1 MKWLG
6 VSKTVTAEKLALML
20 VACGVG
26 IGPATAAST
35 CPADRVVFTDKARG
49 LHFGVERVATAHTY
63 LCNGKAV
70 PASSRPKGDT
80 DCRGPFGDTIYEGF
94 LNGAKVYAVN
104 TVIPAAPCCSWD
116 SYSAD
121 SAFAKKQFAWLS
133 GSQVPKVTLGSEW
146 MTIQGDETNPVSGP
160 LGGGKFVP
168 DRCR

>member
-6 VSKTVTAEKLALML
+6 ESKSVTAKRLASML
-20 VACGVG
+20 VTCGVG
-26 IGPATAAST
+26 AGPAIAAGT
-35 CPADRVVFTDKARG
+35 CPADRVIFTDKARG

-70 PASSRPKGDT
+70 SASQRPKGNS

-94 LNGAKVYAVN
+94 LNGAKVYAVY

-121 SAFAKKQFAWLS
+121 SAFAKKQFSWAPP
-133 GSQVPKVTLGSEW
+133 GQMPKVTLGSEW
-146 MTIQGDETNPVSGP
+146 ATIQGDQTNPVSGP

>member
-1 MKWLG
+1 MKRLRG
-6 VSKTVTAEKLALML
+6 IGSAAATKLATML
-20 VACGVG
+20 VAGGIG
-26 IGPATAAST
+26 IGPAISAGT
-35 CPADRVVFTDKARG
+35 CPADRVMFTDKVRG
-49 LHFGVERVATAHTY
+49 LHFAVERVATAHTY

-70 PASSRPKGDT
+70 PAASRPKGNN

-94 LNGAKVYAVN
+94 LNGVKVYAVN

-121 SAFAKKQFAWLS
+121 SVFAKKHFAWLS
-133 GSQVPKVTLGSEW
+133 GRQVPKVTLGSEW
-146 MTIQGDETNPVSGP
+146 LTIEGDQINPVSGP